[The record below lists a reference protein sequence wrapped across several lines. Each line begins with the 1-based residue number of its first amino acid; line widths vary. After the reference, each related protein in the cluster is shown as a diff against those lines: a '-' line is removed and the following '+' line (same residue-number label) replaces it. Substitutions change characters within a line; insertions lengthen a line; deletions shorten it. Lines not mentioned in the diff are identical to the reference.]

1 MTHNFHSDIV
11 LKKRG
16 TRLKRLGLISLVLI
30 CIVGVAILADLFSSA
45 LTVGSFSFGLFK
57 NGNFNI
63 KDRSLYAVTMGE
75 SNDKFKAYNIAG
87 GSSVLGAGGYVWYE
101 NDTYYVIANIYKN
114 KSDAEKIADN
124 ISTSNYT
131 VNVKEIKLKGVSA
144 NIDGLEKSDKK
155 IIYNSINRLYSLY
168 EEIYDLSNNIDTK
181 TITHIQASSMVN
193 NYKSN
198 CKILDGSL
206 TEIMAKNNNATISNL
221 HTTYI
226 YVIEILDNL
235 VYKLLETDQATSII
249 KNSESEIVYRMYN
262 FLKSV

>member
-1 MTHNFHSDIV
+1 M
-11 LKKRG
+11 
-16 TRLKRLGLISLVLI
+16 
-30 CIVGVAILADLFSSA
+30 ADLFSSA
-45 LTVGSFSFGLFK
+45 LTIGSFSFGLFK

-63 KDRSLYAVTMGE
+63 KDSSLYAVTMGE
-75 SNDKFKAYNIAG
+75 SDDKFKAYNIAG
-87 GSSVLGAGGYVWYE
+87 GASVLGAGGYVWYE

-131 VNVKEIKLKGVSA
+131 VSVKEIKLNGVSA

-155 IIYNSINRLYSLY
+155 IIYSAINRLHSLY

-198 CKILDGSL
+198 CKVLDGSL